1 LKFDL
6 ILQFIKVKKMQ
17 VELLDSE
24 WFTWVILPLLIFFAR
39 ILDVSIGTLRLI
51 FVSKGFKFLAP
62 ILGFFEVIIW
72 LLAIGQ
78 IMQNLNNIFC
88 YLAYGLGFA
97 MGNYFGILLEE
108 KMSIGTVLVRV
119 IPKLDVENL
128 IKSLRKDNFAVSAME
143 VEGMKGRV
151 KMLFSIINRKDIKEY
166 IKTVHKFNPH
176 AFYTVEDV
184 KAIKEGFVKSH
195 RTFSAFDHLNFLRR
209 KGK

>member
-1 LKFDL
+1 MEVEFINNDL
-6 ILQFIKVKKMQ
+6 
-17 VELLDSE
+17 
-24 WFTWVILPLLIFFAR
+24 FTWVVLPLLIFFAR

-62 ILGFFEVIIW
+62 LLGFFEVIIW

-97 MGNYFGILLEE
+97 MGNYIGILLEE

-128 IKSLRKDNFAVSAME
+128 IKSLRQDNFAISAIE
-143 VEGMKGRV
+143 IEGMKGKT
-151 KMLFSIINRKDIKEY
+151 KMLLSIINRKDIKVY
-166 IKTVHKFNPH
+166 IKTVQHFNPN
-176 AFYTVEDV
+176 AFYTIEDI
-184 KAIKEGFVKSH
+184 KAVKEGFIKSH
-195 RTFSAFDHLNFLRR
+195 RTFSAFDHINFLRR

>member
-1 LKFDL
+1 MELD
-6 ILQFIKVKKMQ
+6 FISNDM
-17 VELLDSE
+17 
-24 WFTWVILPLLIFFAR
+24 FTWVVLPLLIFFAR

-78 IMQNLNNIFC
+78 IMQNLSNILC

-97 MGNYFGILLEE
+97 MGNYIGILLEE

-119 IPKLDVENL
+119 IPKLDVQNL
-128 IKSLRKDNFAVSAME
+128 IKSLRQDDFAVSA
-143 VEGMKGRV
+143 VEIDGLKGKN
-151 KMLFSIINRKDIKEY
+151 KMLLSIIKRKDIKYY
-166 IKTVHKFNPH
+166 IKTVHHFNPN
-176 AFYTVEDV
+176 AFYTIEDV
-184 KAIKEGFVKSH
+184 KAIKEGFIKSH

>member
-1 LKFDL
+1 MELDFITNDL
-6 ILQFIKVKKMQ
+6 
-17 VELLDSE
+17 
-24 WFTWVILPLLIFFAR
+24 FTWVVLPLLIFLAR
-39 ILDVSIGTLRLI
+39 VLDVSIGTMRLI

-62 ILGFFEVIIW
+62 VLGFFEVIIW

-97 MGNYFGILLEE
+97 MGNYIGILLEE

-128 IKSLRKDNFAVSAME
+128 IKSLRQDNFAVSAVE
-143 VEGMKGRV
+143 VEGMKGKV

-166 IKTVHKFNPH
+166 IKTVQHFNPN
-176 AFYTVEDV
+176 AFYTIEDI
-184 KAIKEGFVKSH
+184 KAVKEGFIKSH
-195 RTFSAFDHLNFLRR
+195 RTFSAFDHMNFLRR